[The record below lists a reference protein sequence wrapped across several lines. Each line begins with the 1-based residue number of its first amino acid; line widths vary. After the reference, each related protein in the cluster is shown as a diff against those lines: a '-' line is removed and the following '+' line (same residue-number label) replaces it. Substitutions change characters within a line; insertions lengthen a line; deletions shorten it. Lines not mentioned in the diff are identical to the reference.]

1 MKKLNKI
8 KLIYDLH
15 YIPGHKRIDFV
26 QGLLES
32 MNYTSE
38 SQTELT
44 NSILDDFYNS
54 IGVLNTKQFESLIQ
68 TVKTEYSLSTVCR
81 KLDLYNIKAEY
92 FEPILNFCK
101 AYHQNIETSNFNEIL
116 STDSE
121 ITLENL
127 KKIMKQGWIGDW
139 ENNPED
145 DNLSMVKIP
154 AFTEGGKKKH
164 FFLAKIL
171 KTIPVSYKDKT
182 RYRIYFL
189 NPRIVIL

>member
-1 MKKLNKI
+1 MKEINKNKL
-8 KLIYDLH
+8 LYDLH
-15 YIPGHKRIDFV
+15 YIPSHKRIDFL
-26 QGLLES
+26 QALLEAEH
-32 MNYTSE
+32 NTSRNQSE
-38 SQTELT
+38 FIKST
-44 NSILDDFYNS
+44 LDEFYNS
-54 IGVLNTKQFESLIQ
+54 IGVLNAKQFESLIH
-68 TVKTEYSLSTVCR
+68 TIKTEYSLSTVCR

-101 AYHQNIETSNFNEIL
+101 TYHQNIDTSNFNEIL

-121 ITLENL
+121 ITLENF

-145 DNLSMVKIP
+145 DNLSVVKIP
-154 AFTEGGKKKH
+154 AFTKSGKKKR